1 MRGNALFFSCTRGGL
16 HDEGKRKSNF
26 VRDSQM
32 VVVHEL
38 ADGVFAASTIEEL
51 EAGVKCFLSEMK
63 LVNCSVA
70 RDSGRVLVDFPD
82 KKDID
87 AEEDEQIVI
96 GFCNSGRFGKARKVI
111 REWIEKAP
119 WNSDAY
125 RLAAQVEMM
134 EGNIDD
140 AIEKAK
146 ISLKLNPKNL
156 YALILYGNLLGRD
169 KGLHGEAIK
178 WYKRASEL
186 YPESSL
192 AINNYAGCMLQSGDY
207 DKAEVER
214 LFRKAIAL
222 DKTNIQSYYGLAS
235 LVLERED
242 YKEAFEIV
250 RGGLMNGT
258 EKPENNLP
266 INEVMTEMLV
276 RISRELAKELKTDVV
291 KTACDEVG
299 QMGGVAIELVED
311 EGLKVLVKMELAER
325 YGRDRHRLVYSPRI
339 ADKGGTYLLIQ
350 ELEKHRMHVEA
361 KSAGRDAS
369 FVCDSAGAM
378 KFKEWIMPYITGK
391 FRACVPVSKLEDAID
406 NLRIGLGGQIM
417 NTPLDYF
424 SEKRAVDKYKELG
437 PDYVVASYLLCS
449 EAIESAKV
457 GEASGVP
464 KRILQANKAMNA
476 VMFMLHKELTGLDMV
491 KYLHLD
497 QEEGKLVA
505 ALLNACKSAEANHKP
520 GCEWD
525 VVRMFVDELRVADF
539 FKVEDAA
546 SRAAEERRQKESN
559 QSFQKRVKSGSDPAL
574 NMAIM
579 MHMVDAIKRL
589 EGLDVERVRIVAAQI
604 AMLGTRGISPD
615 KKSGYSVP
623 ALGNEDMSGPRML
636 AYYYVSWKI
645 GFPGKVD
652 VLGLPFEKEYEMAL
666 AMKNGG
672 M

>member
-1 MRGNALFFSCTRGGL
+1 MNEEVRSFLCMRVGL
-16 HDEGKRKSNF
+16 RDEGKRESDF
-26 VRDSQM
+26 VRVGQM
-32 VVVHEL
+32 IIVHEL
-38 ADGVFAASTIEEL
+38 ADGIFVASTIEEL
-51 EAGVKCFLSEMK
+51 EAGVRGFLSGM
-63 LVNCSVA
+63 NIAGCSVVQ
-70 RDSGRVLVDFPD
+70 DNGRVFVNFPD
-82 KKDID
+82 KQDID
-87 AEEDEQIVI
+87 AAEDERVVI

-140 AIEKAK
+140 AIEKAEV
-146 ISLKLNPKNL
+146 SLKLNPKNL
-156 YALILYGNLLGRD
+156 YALILYGNLFGRD
-169 KGLHGEAIK
+169 KGLHDEAVK

-192 AINNYAGCMLQSGDY
+192 AVNNYAGCLLQSGNY

-235 LVLERED
+235 LVLGRED

-250 RGGLMNGT
+250 RDGLMNGT
-258 EKPENNLP
+258 NKPENNTP
-266 INEVMTEMLV
+266 ICEVMTEMLV
-276 RISRELAKELKTDVV
+276 RISRELAKELKLDVV
-291 KTACDEVG
+291 KAACDEVG
-299 QMGGVAIELVED
+299 RMEGVGIDLAED
-311 EGLKVLVKMELAER
+311 ESLKVLVKMELAER

-339 ADKGGTYLLIQ
+339 ADKGGTYLLMQ
-350 ELEKHRMHVEA
+350 EIEKHRMHVEA
-361 KSAGRDAS
+361 KSLGRDAS

-378 KFKEWIMPYITGK
+378 KFKEWVMPYITGK
-391 FRACVPVSKLEDAID
+391 FRACIPVSKLEDAID
-406 NLRIGLGGQIM
+406 NLRVGLGGQIM

-424 SEKRAVDKYKELG
+424 SESRTADKYKELG
-437 PDYVVASYLLCS
+437 PDHVVASYLLCV

-464 KRILQANKAMNA
+464 KRILQANKVMNA

-491 KYLHLD
+491 KYLRLAPD
-497 QEEGKLVA
+497 EEKLVA
-505 ALLNACKSAEANHKP
+505 TLRNACKSTEARRDP
-520 GCEWD
+520 GSEWD
-525 VVRMFVDELRVADF
+525 VVRMFVDELCVADF

-546 SRAAEERRQKESN
+546 SKAAEEQRQKESN
-559 QSFQKRVKSGSDPAL
+559 LSFQARVKSGSDPAL
-574 NMAIM
+574 NMAIT

-589 EGLDVERVRIVAAQI
+589 EALDVERVRIVAAQI

-623 ALGNEDMSGPRML
+623 ALGGEDMSGPRML

-645 GFPGKVD
+645 GFPHKVD

-666 AMKNGG
+666 SMKNGG

>member
-1 MRGNALFFSCTRGGL
+1 
-16 HDEGKRKSNF
+16 
-26 VRDSQM
+26 
-32 VVVHEL
+32 
-38 ADGVFAASTIEEL
+38 
-51 EAGVKCFLSEMK
+51 
-63 LVNCSVA
+63 
-70 RDSGRVLVDFPD
+70 
-82 KKDID
+82 
-87 AEEDEQIVI
+87 
-96 GFCNSGRFGKARKVI
+96 
-111 REWIEKAP
+111 
-119 WNSDAY
+119 
-125 RLAAQVEMM
+125 MM

-146 ISLKLNPKNL
+146 NSLKLNPKNL

-192 AINNYAGCMLQSGDY
+192 AVNNYAGCLLQSGNY
-207 DKAEVER
+207 DKAEVEG
-214 LFRKAIAL
+214 LFRKAISL

-235 LVLERED
+235 LVLESGN

-250 RGGLMNGT
+250 RDGLMNGI

-276 RISRELAKELKTDVV
+276 RISRELAKELKLDVV
-291 KTACDEVG
+291 KAVCEEVG
-299 QMGGVAIELVED
+299 RIDGVDIELAED
-311 EGLKVLVKMELAER
+311 DGLKVLVKMELAER
-325 YGRDRHRLVYSPRI
+325 YGRNSHRLVYSPRI
-339 ADKGGTYLLIQ
+339 ADKGGTYLLVQ

-378 KFKEWIMPYITGK
+378 KFKDWIMPYITGK

-424 SEKRAVDKYKELG
+424 SEKRTAVKYRELG
-437 PDYVVASYLLCS
+437 PDHVVASYLLCA

-464 KRILQANKAMNA
+464 KRILHANKAMNA

-491 KYLHLD
+491 KHLRLET
-497 QEEGKLVA
+497 EEEKLVA
-505 ALLNACKSAEANHKP
+505 TLRNACKSAEANHKP

-525 VVRMFVDELRVADF
+525 VVRVFVEVLRVADF
-539 FKVEDAA
+539 FRVEDSA
-546 SRAAEERRQKESN
+546 SKAAEEQRRKDSN
-559 QSFQKRVKSGSDPAL
+559 QSFQERIKSGSDPAL
-574 NMAIM
+574 NMAIT
-579 MHMVDAIKRL
+579 MHMIDAIKRL

-645 GFPGKVD
+645 GFPEKVD
-652 VLGLPFEKEYEMAL
+652 VLGLPFAKEYEMAL
-666 AMKNGG
+666 SMKNMG